1 MPGKQ
6 WAKAQ
11 IDCHLTLISLQRI
24 IVFLILATS
33 APLSVLANEVVLV
46 RKVPVLHHAHPSDAI
61 DSESLQDIQ
70 AAELYAQTFERLV
83 FSGAYISAGAL
94 APLKDVFSSSPRL
107 AQESFQRAWRTWRFH
122 DLIQEW
128 IVDEDGRGLWRTQ
141 NDVVQKNADQFS
153 MGLTLGIRKQPDG
166 SWWVILLR
174 TRAGPGV
181 EPWPCSPTCPIVIS
195 TQTRRHPLTARP
207 PLGYDFKASD
217 VVGAPLPQALLSNE
231 EDVIWQIQPPD
242 PDEPPVQ
249 FDVSWLR
256 SVCQHK
262 LDACP

>member
-11 IDCHLTLISLQRI
+11 IDCYLTLISLPRI
-24 IVFLILATS
+24 IVFLILAAS
-33 APLSVLANEVVLV
+33 APPSVLANEAVLV

-61 DSESLQDIQ
+61 DGESQQDIQ
-70 AAELYAQTFERLV
+70 ASELYAQTFERLV
-83 FSGAYISAGAL
+83 FSEAYISAGAL
-94 APLKDVFSSSPRL
+94 APLRDVFSSSPRL
-107 AQESFQRAWRTWRFH
+107 GQESFQRAWRTWRFH

-141 NDVVQKNADQFS
+141 NDFAQEDNGQIS

-166 SWWVILLR
+166 KWWIILLR
-174 TRAGPGV
+174 TRDGPGV
-181 EPWPCSPTCPIVIS
+181 DPWHCSPTCPIVIS
-195 TQTRRHPLTARP
+195 TQTRRHSLTARP

-217 VVGAPLPQALLSNE
+217 VVGAPLPPALLSNE
-231 EDVIWQIQPPD
+231 EGVIWEIQPPD
-242 PDEPPVQ
+242 PDPPAK
-249 FDVSWLR
+249 FDISWLR

-262 LDACP
+262 LDTCP